1 MRFIYSLIRFVPDP
15 ARGEFVNVGVII
27 GSEESSEW
35 RVRRIEEPRHV
46 RSVDENALLGAVWSF
61 IDRVEAD
68 IDNLDAVH
76 VLPEVELTEDWLW
89 RLHADHQNIVQ
100 LSAPTP
106 MVARTAD
113 GALESV
119 FDLMV
124 ADPAVRE

>member
-1 MRFIYSLIRFVPDP
+1 MRFTYSLIRFVPDP